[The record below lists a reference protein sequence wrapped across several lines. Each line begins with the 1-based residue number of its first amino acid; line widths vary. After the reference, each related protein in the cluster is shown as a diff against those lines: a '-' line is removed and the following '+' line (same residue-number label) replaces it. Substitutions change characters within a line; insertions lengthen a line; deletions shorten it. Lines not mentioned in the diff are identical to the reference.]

1 MNSPKPIAPATNTK
15 IAEGAAELQ
24 TQFTNLQTTLPPQM
38 HRIGEASANMT
49 LKGFRNR
56 YPNLSEKLNNMMTNL
71 ANSMRRETTI
81 TVTTVHRTVY
91 EGQKMGFMAKGGPVS
106 ARTAYVVGE
115 KGPEVFV
122 PSVAGNI
129 IPNHRLGSMPT
140 MGGRSTVAGGGGTV
154 INLNVNAGMGA
165 DGAEVGRLVV
175 DALRQYERRNGP
187 IPVTVTSS

>member
-1 MNSPKPIAPATNTK
+1 
-15 IAEGAAELQ
+15 
-24 TQFTNLQTTLPPQM
+24 
-38 HRIGEASANMT
+38 
-49 LKGFRNR
+49 
-56 YPNLSEKLNNMMTNL
+56 MMTNL